1 MGIPARHQ
9 IHRMQPEVTVK
20 QISAILDQLDTALSG
35 DFPDAAGLRQ
45 FSYALADQPESGMLE
60 WLNAQ
65 SCYPKFYWQQRDE
78 NEEAA
83 LCGDACSFGH
93 LSAAQVFLQQH
104 PQLPELRIWGLN
116 AFHGAD
122 VCASDANSLFLPR
135 IEISRHEGLCIL
147 RCNLYSAHSLRDEA
161 PTMRAFLRSLVNRR
175 RLPALA
181 SRVLQH
187 QHLPALPE
195 WQSMIHTALACIEL
209 RQFDKVV
216 LARKTTLTLSQPLNA
231 AAFLAASRAVNHHC
245 YHFMMAFSAQ
255 QAFLGSSPERL
266 FLREQNELFT
276 EALAGTVAG
285 AADNHLAHELGQ
297 WLLKDA
303 KNQRENMLVVDDVC
317 QRLQGSAHSLDVMPA
332 EILRL
337 RKVQHLRR
345 SIRAVLTCADDA
357 TCLQRLQPTA
367 AVAGLPRQAARE
379 FIAQHEPFDRQWYAG
394 SAGYISLARSEFTV
408 ALRSAAVT
416 GNLLDLFAGA
426 GIVAGS
432 DAAQEWQEIE
442 NKAAGLRTL
451 LEENVQSVESVL
463 SDENY
468 ARAVRAG

>member
-1 MGIPARHQ
+1 M
-9 IHRMQPEVTVK
+9 K
-20 QISAILDQLDTALSG
+20 KISAIIDQLDTALSG

-45 FSYALADQPESGMLE
+45 FSYVLADQPESGMLE

-65 SCYPKFYWQQRDE
+65 TSYPKFYWQQRDE

-83 LCGDACSFGH
+83 LCGDACTFGH
-93 LSAAQVFLQQH
+93 LSAAQAFLQQY

-122 VCASDANSLFLPR
+122 AAATDANALFLPR
-135 IEISRHEGLCIL
+135 IEIYLQAGTYRLL
-147 RCNLYSAHSLRDEA
+147 CNLYSANSLRDEA
-161 PTMRAFLRSLVNRR
+161 KRMRTFLRSLVNSRP
-175 RLPALA
+175 LPALT
-181 SRVLQH
+181 SHVLQH
-187 QHLPALPE
+187 QHLPAKPQWE
-195 WQSMIHTALACIEL
+195 QMIDSALACIE
-209 RQFDKVV
+209 QGDFDKVV

-245 YHFMMAFSAQ
+245 YHFMLAFTAQ

-266 FLREQNELFT
+266 FMRENHELST

-285 AADNHLAHELGQ
+285 AVENRQAHELGQ

-303 KNQRENMLVVDDVC
+303 KNQRENMLVVDDIC

-332 EILRL
+332 EVLRL

-345 SIRAVLTCADDA
+345 SIHAVLTHTDDA
-357 TCLQRLQPTA
+357 NCLQRLQPTA
-367 AVAGLPRQAARE
+367 AVAGLPRQAARD
-379 FIAQHEPFDRQWYAG
+379 FITYHEPFDRQWYAG
-394 SAGYISLARSEFTV
+394 SAGFISLARSEFAV
-408 ALRSAAVT
+408 ALRSAAVK
-416 GNLLDLFAGA
+416 GHELALFAGA

-451 LEENVQSVESVL
+451 LEENVVL
-463 SDENY
+463 AENVLPQENY
-468 ARAVRAG
+468 APAVRAG